1 MDLGGCAVAA
11 AQPLD
16 PEHVL
21 WHHLYHGNMAMI
33 TSNNS
38 GRWIHVIPNG
48 AGPYISPGAVGAGMI
63 RYSSNMNQLEVN
75 DGVSW
80 QQYRPGATIDLSSD
94 AQNALAWAYA
104 KMQEEVLLEQL
115 MEKHPGLRD
124 LHERFAVMLRLVQ
137 KENNEQA

>member
-11 AQPLD
+11 AQSLD
-16 PEHVL
+16 LERVL

-38 GRWIHVIPNG
+38 GRWMHVMPSATTYIHNHSDQ
-48 AGPYISPGAVGAGMI
+48 YGAGMV
-63 RYSSNMNQLEVN
+63 RYNPNSNCLEIT
-75 DGVSW
+75 DGFNW
-80 QQYRPGATIDLSSD
+80 YQYRPGATIDLSLD

-104 KMQEEVLLEQL
+104 KMQEEEQLEQL
-115 MEKHPGLRD
+115 MKKHPGLRD

-137 KENNEQA
+137 KENNE